1 LINNAAL
8 VILIFLINYK
18 QPTYISIWES
28 ILCDVSITILQDMQP
43 HKHKMEWAG
52 LLIAWTGTL
61 VVCMDYLAKKCHLLY
76 VITFPLFE
84 ILFLPHCD
92 HMHHT
97 RQFPIP
103 YQLVNPFIFTPQT
116 FAKPAVGAVFC
127 ICVPR
132 WRNIPEHSFYLS

>member
-1 LINNAAL
+1 MEKNR
-8 VILIFLINYK
+8 IFLINYK

-76 VITFPLFE
+76 VITFPLFQ

-92 HMHHT
+92 HTHH
-97 RQFPIP
+97 QAIPHSIPIG
-103 YQLVNPFIFTPQT
+103 
-116 FAKPAVGAVFC
+116 KPIHFHPTN
-127 ICVPR
+127 IC
-132 WRNIPEHSFYLS
+132 